1 LRNPLQAK
9 QKLQKSTDEKSL
21 AGRLFVPSLTLACFS
36 LFIVDSLTGV
46 FLLDLTVAFFGSPD
60 PALVAITSQLGTVS
74 SVVSVIFGLL
84 LGALSIRFNHKKL
97 LVLGTFCITLA
108 ALGCFLAPNFFFLQI
123 FYAIEGIGTIV
134 ANTMAIVLV
143 GEILVLSERPKAIG
157 WLWSGSP
164 IAGIAANLVII
175 FFFSGAGGWRSF
187 LLLFALPVSL
197 IASAA
202 AYFGVPSQTQRQAVT
217 VGKGAYLS
225 SYKQVFLKKSAAA
238 CLVGNMIKV
247 AGAMWVVYLVAFLI
261 TRFSLPLA
269 EGALVMMGVTVI
281 MAIAHPA
288 GGYLVNKVGRKN
300 LLVTTTILQSAVIP
314 LIAFVP
320 DLWVAIGISWS
331 AVLIGGL
338 GMPASVNLALEQVP
352 ESRGTMMSINNILMT
367 VGFGIATAVGG
378 LALAFF
384 NYTGM
389 FLTFAA
395 IGFAAAAIFFFLT
408 EDPCRP

>member
-1 LRNPLQAK
+1 M
-9 QKLQKSTDEKSL
+9 

-164 IAGIAANLVII
+164 IAGIVANLVII

-202 AYFGVPSQTQRQAVT
+202 AYFGVPSHTQRQAVT